1 MSVLETGICQR
12 CGKEWTYVPVAGVDH
27 SICFRCLRDKAG
39 IKSAQASAPIKR
51 VSLQDKYK
59 DVIKSNIRRNRE
71 ESGEMAI
78 SKHQVAKILY
88 SFMSSEG
95 VDLIRCFKAA
105 KDYMY
110 EGMHL
115 EPKQLMEELISDIT
129 DKINDLEV

>member
-12 CGKEWTYVPVAGVDH
+12 CGKEWIYVPVSGVDH
-27 SICFRCLRDKAG
+27 SICFKCLRAKAG
-39 IKSAQASAPIKR
+39 IKSSQAPAPIKR
-51 VSLQDKYK
+51 VSLKDKYQ
-59 DVIKSNIRRNRE
+59 DVIKSNFRRTRE
-71 ESGEMAI
+71 ANGDMAI

-95 VDLIRCFKAA
+95 VDLMRCFKAT

-115 EPKQLMEELISDIT
+115 EPKQLMEELISDVT